1 MRSRALEAPR
11 PGRSERRFDP
21 PPASRFG
28 PCEQLGPRRAAPLP
42 STLTVVL
49 RREHE
54 AGVEVAPKFAP
65 AKGRLRR
72 DAPNF
77 RRTTHFSK
85 NEHPSFTWSTELR
98 VFAEARRASRSWR
111 FTRFGSPRFARGG
124 GVLFRLRERTGFP
137 LTLPSEPLPAG
148 PHERCRRFTTRSA
161 FCRRAAP
168 ENRKL
173 PVGFCNQR
181 EGRAHPVAARC
192 PAHQRVERWR
202 RPSKVER
209 AAKHRLP
216 GWESSSRFTG
226 RPDSTKLRARGT
238 RGLLGIGSGH
248 PCRTTWRPI
257 CPERR

>member
-11 PGRSERRFDP
+11 PGRSKRRFDP
-21 PPASRFG
+21 PLASRFG

-98 VFAEARRASRSWR
+98 VFAEARRVSRSWR
-111 FTRFGSPRFARGG
+111 FTRFGSPGSARGG
-124 GVLFRLRERTGFP
+124 GVLSRHRARTGFP

-148 PHERCRRFTTRSA
+148 PHERCRHFTTRSA
-161 FCRRAAP
+161 FCRRAASGEP
-168 ENRKL
+168 K
-173 PVGFCNQR
+173 
-181 EGRAHPVAARC
+181 AT
-192 PAHQRVERWR
+192 R
-202 RPSKVER
+202 R
-209 AAKHRLP
+209 
-216 GWESSSRFTG
+216 
-226 RPDSTKLRARGT
+226 
-238 RGLLGIGSGH
+238 LLQ
-248 PCRTTWRPI
+248 PT
-257 CPERR
+257 